1 MNIMNIIDSYVEL
14 SIKKDELKNIIQ
26 GNITNLEQKNDGVQV
41 VNTSSPEDINQDK
54 KDQIDLDRI
63 NYLLSRSHQIT
74 LLGNKKLNI
83 NWVFIFK
90 HHFDVFDFMVP

>member
-83 NWVFIFK
+83 N
-90 HHFDVFDFMVP
+90 